1 MSSHMEVRRL
11 SAADAER
18 MRDIAAILP
27 VPEWRDEL
35 VPGLRHL
42 ATALADPSVYV
53 FAAFEGERPAGFVSA
68 YRFPSL
74 TKECNLVYIYDVYV
88 APDDQARGVGRQLMD
103 SVIAQCRSDGVT
115 EAWVATDVDNPAA
128 HRLYDASGASG
139 HMQYVQFEFDLATP
153 REEET

>member
-1 MSSHMEVRRL
+1 MC
-11 SAADAER
+11 
-18 MRDIAAILP
+18 LP
-27 VPEWRDEL
+27 RSKAS
-35 VPGLRHL
+35 GLR
-42 ATALADPSVYV
+42 ASC
-53 FAAFEGERPAGFVSA
+53 
-68 YRFPSL
+68 RFPSL